1 MVDASFFVELSRND
15 PPRFGATARTAYPS
29 ETDDRDVEITRVI
42 GTTRRQVSSS
52 RGPTARDKSRPD
64 GTPFEIDGYR
74 LVRELG
80 RGGMGIVY
88 EARLACAR
96 KSVAVKTI
104 CPETPGADASLRREI
119 RVLRR
124 LDHPG
129 IVRFHDAGNCGDG
142 AFCAMELV
150 TGPQL
155 ATVTVDFGASKTP
168 RMLTILRRVA
178 STLAFLHRR
187 GVVHGDL
194 TPSNVLLRAAD
205 EPVLIDFGLAVELS
219 ATPPRNAGKIA
230 PRKDRTF
237 GTLAYMAPEQI
248 RGEPIDA
255 RADLYAFGCILYETL
270 TGRAPFTG
278 RHRDIVRRQHLEAP
292 PCLPSLLALGVPAL
306 LDDLTMRLLAKS
318 PDDRPENAAVVAAVL
333 GSLGGKGW
341 SEAPTGALHLSRSRA
356 PARSAVVSEC
366 GRGKRLKAR

>member
-1 MVDASFFVELSRND
+1 MVDAFFFVELSHND
-15 PPRFGATARTAYPS
+15 PPRFGATARTVHPS
-29 ETDDRDVEITRVI
+29 EIDDRDVEITRVI
-42 GTTRRQVSSS
+42 GTTRPQASSS
-52 RGPTARDKSRPD
+52 RGTTLRNKSLPA

-88 EARLACAR
+88 EARLGCAR

-104 CPETPGADASLRREI
+104 CPGTPGADASLRREI

-129 IVRFHDAGNCGDG
+129 IVRFHAASAAREI

-155 ATVTVDFGASKTP
+155 ATVTVNFGARKTP
-168 RMLTILRRVA
+168 RRILTILRRVA
-178 STLAFLHRR
+178 STLAFLHHR

-194 TPSNVLLRAAD
+194 TPSNVLIRATN

-219 ATPPRNAGKIA
+219 ATLPRNAGRTPI
-230 PRKDRTF
+230 RKDRTF

-248 RGEPIDA
+248 RGEPIDP
-255 RADLYAFGCILYETL
+255 RTDLYAFGCILYEAL

-278 RHRDIVRRQHLEAP
+278 RHRDTVRRQHLEAP
-292 PCLPSLLALGVPAL
+292 PCPPSLFAPCVPAL

-318 PDDRPENAAVVAAVL
+318 PSDRPENAAVVAAVL
-333 GSLGGKGW
+333 GSVGGKGW
-341 SEAPTGALHLSRSRA
+341 
-356 PARSAVVSEC
+356 
-366 GRGKRLKAR
+366 GKCP